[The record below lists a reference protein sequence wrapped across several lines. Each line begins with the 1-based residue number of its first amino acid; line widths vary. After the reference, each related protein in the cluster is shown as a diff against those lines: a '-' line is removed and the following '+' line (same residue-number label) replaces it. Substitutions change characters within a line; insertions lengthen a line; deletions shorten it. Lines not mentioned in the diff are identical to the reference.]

1 MKIPYQVDSHKAEKA
16 IFDNVLI
23 NNTGIVTVLL
33 SDFHFRSSLLS
44 VWTVSYTS
52 WIVFGFLAIL
62 ILSRMLFR
70 PRLPNTAFAIY
81 RASSS
86 FSIPSLLSQS
96 LYCDCFDSS
105 SVCSERKYLSN
116 LSNSGAKL
124 SSLLFAVALCDV
136 SILKRT

>member
-16 IFDNVLI
+16 IFDNALI

-70 PRLPNTAFAIY
+70 PRLPNIAFAIY